1 MTIVHHEFYGTNF
14 ETLRIRA
21 IVSFLTIEGEEKSIS
36 TNIHRFLFNLYAW
49 RTIRSIV
56 IWSGLQIPA
65 IFFCGLYKLP
75 EVWIAVG
82 RSLSFPLDALAKQR
96 YNVILQYFLP
106 IFICRSDS
114 FTFCSTGTFHIFA
127 QIQRNMISNFVQFR
141 LPILCCFTLFRKFV
155 LNFSSSI
162 HTPFVLLWST
172 VFRTEINKWDYKFAR
187 CTQYYTHLKR
197 EYLRNGELWLR
208 LFLASFSISFCL
220 NGSRFCSHPKW
231 IIESNQDW
239 DYFQCR
245 LLMIF
250 LSQGAIYEH
259 TASIPTFQPSFCNIC
274 LR

>member
-1 MTIVHHEFYGTNF
+1 MKKKAFQQIFIDLYSIFTHANHSINCYLIRSSNSGNIF
-14 ETLRIRA
+14 LRALQVTRG
-21 IVSFLTIEGEEKSIS
+21 VNSS
-36 TNIHRFLFNLYAW
+36 
-49 RTIRSIV
+49 RSIV
-56 IWSGLQIPA
+56 VISLGCVGKTTLKRYFTVYSAHLHMPIWFIHLLRYGHVSY
-65 IFFCGLYKLP
+65 F
-75 EVWIAVG
+75 
-82 RSLSFPLDALAKQR
+82 RS
-96 YNVILQYFLP
+96 
-106 IFICRSDS
+106 
-114 FTFCSTGTFHIFA
+114 
-127 QIQRNMISNFVQFR
+127 IQRNMISNFVQFR

-155 LNFSSSI
+155 LNFSSPI

-187 CTQYYTHLKR
+187 CTQYYTHSKR